1 MNDDD
6 SITPLAGP
14 APIPV
19 TAPPVSDADIRQWL
33 VQARDGQRRGALH
46 EAQARCRRILAVR
59 PRHTEALNL
68 LGTLL
73 LQQGQPALAE
83 QMVRQAIHSALGNAT
98 AYANLGATLVAQHRH
113 EEAITAFS
121 QAIRLR
127 ADDADVHIQLGDA
140 LRELNRLP
148 EAVAAWQQA
157 SAWHPSDP
165 ELHYRLGVAL
175 AELGQPD
182 EAIAALDITRQVNP
196 DQDAAI
202 RLLVTLL
209 HGQGRIT
216 EAGEIVGSAARQ
228 WGVTGAA
235 QALLEH
241 WLALAPDDPVA
252 QHFLTAWFSPEIPA
266 RAADA
271 YVVCL
276 FDQYA
281 DLFDADLRALDYR
294 APELIAEAVAAV
306 LGTPAQNLEVLDAGC
321 GTGLCGPLLR
331 PYARCLTGVD
341 LSAGMIEKAQERG
354 GYDELMVAELTAFLT
369 GQPARYDL
377 IVSADTLVYFGDLAP
392 VLTAAAAALRAD
404 GWLAFTVE
412 QATVETAPDG
422 FRLNR
427 SGRYSHTADYVQQ
440 TLAGAGLRLAS
451 LTPVRLRMEH
461 DQPVIGWLVVVQ
473 QSALPTSG
481 NPS

>member
-6 SITPLAGP
+6 ST
-14 APIPV
+14 APSIEPV
-19 TAPPVSDADIRQWL
+19 PVPVAAPPVSDADIRQWL

-68 LGTLL
+68 LGM
-73 LQQGQPALAE
+73 LQLDQGQPALAE
-83 QMVRQAIHSALGNAT
+83 QTIRRAIHSALGNA
-98 AYANLGATLVAQHRH
+98 AGYANLGTALAAQHRH
-113 EEAITAFS
+113 EEATTAFS

-127 ADDADVHIQLGDA
+127 ADDPEVHLRLGDA

-157 SAWHPSDP
+157 GTWRPSDP

-182 EAIAALDITRQVNP
+182 KAIAALEVTRQANP
-196 DQDAAI
+196 DQEAAI
-202 RLLVTLL
+202 RLLATLL
-209 HGQGRIT
+209 HGQGRIP
-216 EAGEIVGSAARQ
+216 EAGEIVGGAARR
-228 WGVTGAA
+228 WGITAPA
-235 QALLEH
+235 QALLQH
-241 WLALAPDDPVA
+241 WLTLVPDDPVA
-252 QHFLTAWFSPEIPA
+252 QHFLIAWFSPETPA

-271 YVVCL
+271 YVTRL

-281 DLFDADLRALDYR
+281 EQFDEDLRALDYR

-306 LGTPAQNLEVLDAGC
+306 LETSDGTLAVLDAGC

-341 LSAGMIEKAQERG
+341 LSA
-354 GYDELMVAELTAFLT
+354 
-369 GQPARYDL
+369 
-377 IVSADTLVYFGDLAP
+377 
-392 VLTAAAAALRAD
+392 VLTAAAAALRPA
-404 GWLAFTVE
+404 GRLAFTVE
-412 QATVETAPDG
+412 QATTETAPDG

-440 TLAGAGLRLAS
+440 MLAGAGLSLAT

-461 DQPVIGWLVVVQ
+461 DQPVIGWL
-473 QSALPTSG
+473 ALAQRPALAISR